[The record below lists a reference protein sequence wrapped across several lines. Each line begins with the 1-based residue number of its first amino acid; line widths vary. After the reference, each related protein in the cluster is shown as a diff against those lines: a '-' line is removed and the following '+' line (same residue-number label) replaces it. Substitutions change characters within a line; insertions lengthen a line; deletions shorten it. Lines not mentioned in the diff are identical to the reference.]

1 MRAWKKLF
9 HANGSQKKSR
19 VIKLIS
25 EKIDF
30 NIKTVKRD
38 KEGHCIMIKQ
48 SIKKKKVTIVNIY
61 PPNIVV
67 VQSLNHVQFFE
78 IPWTAVQR
86 FPCPYYLPEFSQ
98 IEIHVH

>member
-19 VIKLIS
+19 VIQLIS

-38 KEGHCIMIKQ
+38 KD
-48 SIKKKKVTIVNIY
+48 SNVSN
-61 PPNIVV
+61 N
-67 VQSLNHVQFFE
+67 
-78 IPWTAVQR
+78 
-86 FPCPYYLPEFSQ
+86 
-98 IEIHVH
+98 

>member
-48 SIKKKKVTIVNIY
+48 SIQKKKGNNCK
-61 PPNIVV
+61 
-67 VQSLNHVQFFE
+67 
-78 IPWTAVQR
+78 
-86 FPCPYYLPEFSQ
+86 
-98 IEIHVH
+98 